1 MAKRARKR
9 AAEGRTSLGD
19 DVSPGCQLRRS
30 FRRLWAAALGLAV
43 LGAAMSFAGAAEI
56 PDTWTGIRKIVVI
69 GDLHGDYDNFE
80 KIIKG
85 TGLVDSH
92 LHWKAGDTHFVQT
105 GDIMDR
111 GPNAKGIM
119 DVLMAI
125 EGEAEAAGGK
135 VHVLIGNHEEMN
147 IGGIIFRYPDYITLD
162 QFRSFLSDKYR
173 RRQERELEK
182 RLRIAEAKGDRTP
195 PEAIAEEFWNNLKSD
210 PEAQHEYLINFNDRY
225 GKWLLRH
232 NIIIKIDETVFVHG
246 GISEK
251 FSLWGLEK
259 INERYR
265 KELTDIQRA
274 LVYGEPTY
282 PSKLELAYQP
292 DGPLWYRDLAQ
303 VSEPDMREEVDR
315 ILANLGAKHLV
326 IAHTPRTAVTEEQM
340 KRFDGKV
347 WIVDTGI
354 SRAYN
359 NNLSALIINDGKFSV
374 WPSSSTTSNSALW
387 GGDHDKKD
395 NAGLLGA
402 FFDSFRPG
410 QRLYADAP

>member
-1 MAKRARKR
+1 M
-9 AAEGRTSLGD
+9 SLGD
-19 DVSPGCQLRRS
+19 DASPDCQSRRYPG
-30 FRRLWAAALGLAV
+30 RHWAAAVVCLAV
-43 LGAAMSFAGAAEI
+43 LGSAVSVSGATET
-56 PDTWTGIRKIVVI
+56 PYTWKGIRKVVVI

-80 KIIKG
+80 KIIKR

-92 LHWKAGDTHFVQT
+92 LHWTGGDTHFVQT

-119 DVLMAI
+119 DVLMAL

-147 IGGIIFRYPDYITLD
+147 IGGIVFRYPDYVTLD
-162 QFRSFLSDKYR
+162 QFRSFLPDKYR
-173 RRQERELEK
+173 QRQERELQK
-182 RLRIAEAKGDRTP
+182 RQRIAEARGDRTS
-195 PEAIAEEFWNNLKSD
+195 PEVIAEEFWNDLKNNT
-210 PEAQHEYLINFNDRY
+210 EAQHEYLVSFNDKY

-232 NIIIKIDETVFVHG
+232 NIIIKIDDTVFVHG

-282 PSKLELAYQP
+282 PSKLELAYQG
-292 DGPLWYRDLAQ
+292 DGPLWYRELAT
-303 VSEPDMREEVDR
+303 VPEPDMREEVDR

-326 IAHTPRTAVTEEQM
+326 IAHTPTTAVTEAKM

-354 SRAYN
+354 SKAYN
-359 NNLSALIINDGKFSV
+359 NNLSALIINGGEFSV
-374 WPSSSTTSNSALW
+374 WPSSSTTTNSAFW
-387 GGDHDKKD
+387 GGDHENKENGGIPGGFFITDRGVQRPD
-395 NAGLLGA
+395 AG
-402 FFDSFRPG
+402 
-410 QRLYADAP
+410 AP